1 MTMMRKCIGFLS
13 LLVGAVQGWTIS
25 FPTPHSSPLL
35 LGRRGIGGGKR
46 GLVPATTPTTTSTT
60 RTNLAVM
67 GLFDQVSNF
76 LQNRQGDFMKLEN
89 SDTSVFGPGPLLVAY
104 GIPNGIDDDEIYD
117 MLEDAAPRAF
127 ATKQCKVVRLPVTAT
142 SKENDSKDDSIF
154 NLSLQQALE
163 TMFAS
168 SSSSWVDHNDDDDN
182 NIYNVSSAK
191 AVPVLLFSGFRNDE
205 MMAVYNV
212 LGGEIYQETAGQVA
226 AACAKA
232 VPNAM
237 TKPLRQVLDEI
248 SGDHQDALGNG
259 GNRKN

>member
-1 MTMMRKCIGFLS
+1 
-13 LLVGAVQGWTIS
+13 
-25 FPTPHSSPLL
+25 
-35 LGRRGIGGGKR
+35 
-46 GLVPATTPTTTSTT
+46 
-60 RTNLAVM
+60 
-67 GLFDQVSNF
+67 
-76 LQNRQGDFMKLEN
+76 MKLEN

-104 GIPNGIDDDEIYD
+104 GIPNGIGDDEIYD

-127 ATKQCKVVRLPVTAT
+127 ATKQCKVVRLPIMTT

-168 SSSSWVDHNDDDDN
+168 SSSWVDHNEDEN
-182 NIYNVSSAK
+182 NNNNDFVSK
-191 AVPVLLFSGFRNDE
+191 VVPVLLFSGFRNDE

-259 GNRKN
+259 GNRKS